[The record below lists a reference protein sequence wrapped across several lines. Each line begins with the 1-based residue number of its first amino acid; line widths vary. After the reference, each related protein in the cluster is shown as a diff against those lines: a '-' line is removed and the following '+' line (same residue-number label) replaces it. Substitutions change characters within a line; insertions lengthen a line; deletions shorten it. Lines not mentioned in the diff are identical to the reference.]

1 MIIKEL
7 FLKSVML
14 NNLSFIYTKLFF
26 LKKVDMNY
34 RRILILCFLMGG
46 FAINAAAQDL
56 VKGKQLYETR
66 CLVCHQADGGG
77 VPNMNAP
84 LDGASNVVGNDITRL
99 VRIIKYGFN
108 ERVELDGLYYSNSMT
123 PNPDLTPAQISDVL
137 SYIRSSWSNKA
148 TKVTIA
154 QVQQGIK
161 GSQKTSTK

>member
-1 MIIKEL
+1 MG
-7 FLKSVML
+7 
-14 NNLSFIYTKLFF
+14 NNKIRFF
-26 LKKVDMNY
+26 LFGAIMMFLFVSIKTQAQNVENGKKIY
-34 RRILILCFLMGG
+34 
-46 FAINAAAQDL
+46 QT
-56 VKGKQLYETR
+56 K

-84 LDGASNVVGNDITRL
+84 LDAASNVVGNDISRL
-99 VRIIKYGFN
+99 VRIVKYGFN

-123 PNPDLTPAQISDVL
+123 PNPDLTLTQISDVL
-137 SYIRSSWSNKA
+137 SYIRTSWSNKA

>member
-1 MIIKEL
+1 MG
-7 FLKSVML
+7 
-14 NNLSFIYTKLFF
+14 NNKIRFF
-26 LKKVDMNY
+26 LFGAVMMFLFVSIKTQAQNVANGKKIY
-34 RRILILCFLMGG
+34 
-46 FAINAAAQDL
+46 Q
-56 VKGKQLYETR
+56 TR

-84 LDGASNVVGNDITRL
+84 LDGASNVVGDDIARL
-99 VRIIKYGFN
+99 VKIIKNGFN

-123 PNPDLTPAQISDVL
+123 PNPDLTPTQISDVL
-137 SYIRSSWSNKA
+137 SYIRTSWSNKA

>member
-1 MIIKEL
+1 MGNSKIR
-7 FLKSVML
+7 
-14 NNLSFIYTKLFF
+14 FF
-26 LKKVDMNY
+26 LFGAVMMFLFVSIKTQAQNLANGKKIY
-34 RRILILCFLMGG
+34 
-46 FAINAAAQDL
+46 Q
-56 VKGKQLYETR
+56 TR

-84 LDGASNVVGNDITRL
+84 LDGASNVVGNDIARL
-99 VRIIKYGFN
+99 VKIIKNGFN

-123 PNPDLTPAQISDVL
+123 PNPDLTPTQISDVL
-137 SYIRSSWSNKA
+137 SYIRTSWSNKA

>member
-1 MIIKEL
+1 MGNRKIRYFLFGAVVMFLFVSIKTQA
-7 FLKSVML
+7 K
-14 NNLSFIYTKLFF
+14 NLENGKKIY
-26 LKKVDMNY
+26 
-34 RRILILCFLMGG
+34 
-46 FAINAAAQDL
+46 Q
-56 VKGKQLYETR
+56 TR

-84 LDGASNVVGNDITRL
+84 LDGSTNVVGNDIARL
-99 VRIIKYGFN
+99 VKIIKNGFN

-137 SYIRSSWSNKA
+137 SYIRTSWSNKA

-161 GSQKTSTK
+161 GNQKTSTK

>member
-1 MIIKEL
+1 MGNCKIRCFVVATVMML
-7 FLKSVML
+7 FLFS
-14 NNLSFIYTKLFF
+14 NSIQAQNIENG
-26 LKKVDMNY
+26 KK
-34 RRILILCFLMGG
+34 I
-46 FAINAAAQDL
+46 
-56 VKGKQLYETR
+56 YETR

-99 VRIIKYGFN
+99 VRIIKNGFN

-137 SYIRSSWSNKA
+137 SYIRTSWSNKA

-154 QVQQGIK
+154 QVQQGMK
-161 GSQKTSTK
+161 GNQKTSTK

>member
-1 MIIKEL
+1 MGNSKI
-7 FLKSVML
+7 
-14 NNLSFIYTKLFF
+14 
-26 LKKVDMNY
+26 
-34 RRILILCFLMGG
+34 RCFLFG
-46 FAINAAAQDL
+46 AIIMLLFVSIKTQAQN
-56 VKGKQLYETR
+56 VENGKKIYETR

-148 TKVTIA
+148 TKVTTV